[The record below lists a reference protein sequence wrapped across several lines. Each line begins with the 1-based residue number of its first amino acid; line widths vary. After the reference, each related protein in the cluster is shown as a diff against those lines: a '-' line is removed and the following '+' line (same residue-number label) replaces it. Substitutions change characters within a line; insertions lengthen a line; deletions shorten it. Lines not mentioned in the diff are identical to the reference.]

1 VVCQLRMFVTI
12 RICGRILRIDHFS
25 KCRAWACSWP
35 RIDIHEKCLV
45 RFARIHHPPDRRR
58 FGVTLA
64 FPSHEYHDFFLLLMY
79 QLGCDDYITAFD
91 EYHKAR
97 VASHV
102 DEFDTLDAMVSQMT
116 WMALVDMMHNFLFLF
131 TVLITYLHRL
141 LLGKDYGFRGLAPLQ
156 LTVTPC
162 LHFQLPS
169 IICGSWFMYGTTI
182 AYS

>member
-1 VVCQLRMFVTI
+1 MLGQ
-12 RICGRILRIDHFS
+12 
-25 KCRAWACSWP
+25 
-35 RIDIHEKCLV
+35 V
-45 RFARIHHPPDRRR
+45 RSRIHHPPDRRR

-91 EYHKAR
+91 EYHEAR

-131 TVLITYLHRL
+131 TVP
-141 LLGKDYGFRGLAPLQ
+141 DYILAPLASRERLWLQRFSSFTIDRHAMFAFPIAFDNLRLVVYVRYNNCIQ
-156 LTVTPC
+156 LSE
-162 LHFQLPS
+162 QR
-169 IICGSWFMYGTTI
+169 
-182 AYS
+182 